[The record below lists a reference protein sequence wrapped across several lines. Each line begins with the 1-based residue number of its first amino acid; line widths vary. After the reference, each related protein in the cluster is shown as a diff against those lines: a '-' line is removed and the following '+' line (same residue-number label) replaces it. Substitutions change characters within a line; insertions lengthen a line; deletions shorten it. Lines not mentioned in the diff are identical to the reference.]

1 MRLTPERQIESK
13 TLWNKFTEDFYEK
26 EKSSISAKLDKLAK
40 EWNQFKTKI
49 VNNTFSKEHYTNR
62 LNRDLEQMPGGYF
75 CNFLER
81 TTNTI
86 LRSSK
91 PGSAINFGVKLND
104 DGTYT
109 IGKNNPV
116 ETREKAESIFSN
128 KIKLL
133 ITNRNH

>member
-1 MRLTPERQIESK
+1 M
-13 TLWNKFTEDFYEK
+13 
-26 EKSSISAKLDKLAK
+26 DKLAK

-49 VNNTFSKEHYTNR
+49 VNNTFSKKHYTNR

-86 LRSSK
+86 LGSSK

-109 IGKNNPV
+109 IGKTIPRKQEKKRNPYF
-116 ETREKAESIFSN
+116 R
-128 KIKLL
+128 IKL
-133 ITNRNH
+133 IF